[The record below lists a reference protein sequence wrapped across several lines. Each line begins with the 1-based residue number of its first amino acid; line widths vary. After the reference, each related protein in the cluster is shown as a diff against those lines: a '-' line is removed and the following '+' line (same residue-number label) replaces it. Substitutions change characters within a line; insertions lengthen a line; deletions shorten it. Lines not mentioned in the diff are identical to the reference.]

1 MQTANAFLVAI
12 LLVGFPAPC
21 FAQQSDSWN
30 DLIERVDVNQNTVS
44 GRWQK
49 SDTAI
54 STTAAGAAILSL
66 PFHPKWEYDFRVKFT
81 RNSGVHSIALFF
93 VTDHGQAC
101 FEVDAWGQHM
111 AGIQS
116 INGETIQQNS
126 TRRDNQALVNGRTY
140 TALVE
145 VRHDRVR
152 GLLDG
157 NVIAEITLAG
167 KRLTVPRVW
176 EIPDSKSLGV
186 GAYAS
191 DTTFHQIE
199 VRTINGGRSLSTPL
213 GSSDQTAASSRTA
226 MTSPRE
232 MTPGETSPS
241 ETSPSEIASSETS
254 PDASTSS
261 TPGSRPPSS
270 PDQPSPAIPATRRP
284 SSTQKRV
291 LLVIANQDF
300 FYREYIEPRRE
311 LERAGITV
319 DVAAGRK
326 TTCRPHGNSGQQ
338 GSGNVMPD
346 LAIADADASD
356 YDAIMFS
363 GGWGSSMYQYAFQ
376 GSYSNRVYNGDP
388 QTKAAVNRLLSDFIE
403 QDKYVGA
410 LCHGVSVLAWA
421 RVNGRSLLQG
431 KRVVASPRQS
441 PSGTYN
447 GRRDQPLSRWNA
459 QTNGAQLSPA
469 RSIGNPRTSA
479 DDVMIDG
486 KILTGEDDNSAT
498 LFGATLA
505 KYLTQ

>member
-1 MQTANAFLVAI
+1 MQTANTFLVAT
-12 LLVGFPAPC
+12 LLAFFSAPC
-21 FAQQSDSWN
+21 SAQQSDSWN
-30 DLIERVDVNQNTVS
+30 DLINHVDVNQHSVS

-49 SDTAI
+49 SGTAI
-54 STTAAGAAILSL
+54 STTAAGAAKLSL
-66 PFHPKWEYDFRVKFT
+66 PFQPESEYDFRIKFT
-81 RNSGVHSIALFF
+81 RNSGVHSIALLF

-101 FEVDAWGQHM
+101 FEVDAWGQHL

-116 INGETIQQNS
+116 INGETLQQNS

-157 NVIAEITLAG
+157 NVIAEISLAG
-167 KRLTVPRVW
+167 NRLTVPSVW
-176 EIPDSKSLGV
+176 AIPDSKSLGV

-199 VRTINGGRSLSTPL
+199 VRTIDGGRSLSTNSR
-213 GSSDQTAASSRTA
+213 SSDRTVRSSQTA
-226 MTSPRE
+226 MTSA
-232 MTPGETSPS
+232 S
-241 ETSPSEIASSETS
+241 ETSPSDTSSEENT
-254 PDASTSS
+254 AS
-261 TPGSRPPSS
+261 TPGSRSPSART
-270 PDQPSPAIPATRRP
+270 QPSQTMPATRRANA
-284 SSTQKRV
+284 TEIRV

-300 FYREYIEPRRE
+300 FYREYFEPRRE

-326 TTCRPHGNSGQQ
+326 TTCRPHDNSGQQ

-376 GSYSNRVYNGDP
+376 GSYSNRTYNGDP
-388 QTKAAVNRLLSDFIE
+388 QTKAAVNRLLNDFIE
-403 QDKYVGA
+403 QDKFVGA

-459 QTNGAQLSPA
+459 QINGAQLSPA